1 MSIHNRYLS
10 LMTLQ
15 EVADYLQVSDRSV
28 RRFVAQGKL
37 IGMKI
42 GSQWRFH
49 KKEVDR
55 IAFGNAPGG
64 TDDA

>member
-1 MSIHNRYLS
+1 MNIQIRYPR

-15 EVADYLQVSDRSV
+15 EVADYLQVSDRTV
-28 RRFVAQGKL
+28 RRFVGQGKL

-55 IAFGNAPGG
+55 IAFGHLIGG
-64 TDDA
+64 TSDS